1 MTKKEQII
9 AILEKMGYSPNIDSD
24 GDVAVR
30 YELKYIYFI
39 TDDDDPND
47 HYASVLFPQFYEIKE
62 GEETLVLTTCN
73 KMAREVRL
81 VKVYLDGS
89 FKNVTASCE
98 FFYTDEEALVP
109 GAPYDEDNGNAVS
122 FHLLN
127 LNNSQNLSERDT

>member
-98 FFYTDEEALVP
+98 FFYTDEEAL
-109 GAPYDEDNGNAVS
+109 ERNITES
-122 FHLLN
+122 LN
-127 LNNSQNLSERDT
+127 LIGVVRTMFRQFKDDLSDD

>member
-98 FFYTDEEALVP
+98 FFYTDEEAL
-109 GAPYDEDNGNAVS
+109 ERNITES
-122 FHLLN
+122 LN
-127 LNNSQNLSERDT
+127 LIGVVRTMCRQFKADLSED

>member
-98 FFYTDEEALVP
+98 FFYTDEEAL
-109 GAPYDEDNGNAVS
+109 ERNITES
-122 FHLLN
+122 LN
-127 LNNSQNLSERDT
+127 LIGVVRTMFRQFKDDLSED

>member
-39 TDDDDPND
+39 TDDDDPHD

-98 FFYTDEEALVP
+98 FFFTDEEAL
-109 GAPYDEDNGNAVS
+109 ERNITES
-122 FHLLN
+122 LN
-127 LNNSQNLSERDT
+127 LIGVVRTMFRQFKADLSED

>member
-39 TDDDDPND
+39 TDDDYPND

-98 FFYTDEEALVP
+98 FFYTDEEAL
-109 GAPYDEDNGNAVS
+109 ERNITES
-122 FHLLN
+122 LN
-127 LNNSQNLSERDT
+127 LIGVVRTMFRQFKADLSED

>member
-98 FFYTDEEALVP
+98 FFYTDEEAL
-109 GAPYDEDNGNAVS
+109 ERNITES
-122 FHLLN
+122 LN
-127 LNNSQNLSERDT
+127 LIGVVRTMFRQFKADLSED

>member
-73 KMAREVRL
+73 KMAREVR
-81 VKVYLDGS
+81 S

-98 FFYTDEEALVP
+98 FFYTDEEAL
-109 GAPYDEDNGNAVS
+109 ERNITES
-122 FHLLN
+122 LN
-127 LNNSQNLSERDT
+127 LIGVVRTMFRQFKADLSED